1 MDLNQHSKLLH
12 CQPAKLFEHDLTAAA
27 AALHE
32 AIHASVPQ
40 LEAPGFT
47 KAIKR
52 QQAAAAALRKAIV
65 PPSVPQLEAPGF
77 TKAIERQQAAVAAL
91 RKAMVPSPVPQ
102 PGAPGLVKS
111 IKREDDPTKECRR
124 SNLSDTGGLIQAVEN
139 LASAFRNGDFKGC
152 FENILVALQILV
164 KLIAQARFSS
174 PAEIFNFLS
183 EAVAC
188 LQKSGY
194 ITKRQERWIRWAA
207 ALLFLFSI
215 FL

>member
-12 CQPAKLFEHDLTAAA
+12 CQPAKLFKHDLTAI

-32 AIHASVPQ
+32 AIQASVPQ
-40 LEAPGFT
+40 LEVPGFV
-47 KAIKR
+47 K
-52 QQAAAAALRKAIV
+52 V
-65 PPSVPQLEAPGF
+65 
-77 TKAIERQQAAVAAL
+77 IERQQAAVAAL
-91 RKAMVPSPVPQ
+91 RKAIIPGPVPQ
-102 PGAPGLVKS
+102 PGAPGFVKS
-111 IKREDDPTKECRR
+111 IKREDDPTKECQR
-124 SNLSDTGGLIQAVEN
+124 SNLSDTGGLIQAVEK

-174 PAEIFNFLS
+174 PAEIFNFLI

-194 ITKRQERWIRWAA
+194 ITKRQERWIGWAA
-207 ALLFLFSI
+207 ALLFLLSI